1 MIDDLKTLLG
11 IEDSN
16 DQDDLLNSLLV
27 SAQEYCEEYLKRPIL
42 QTAGL
47 QQVFLGY
54 RQETLDLNVTPVVS
68 VTSITDTD
76 GNTIDSSSYKV
87 INSLGMIRRAC
98 GAFVGDLIVT
108 YTGGY
113 TTMPVWASKAIV
125 YTAAAL
131 YNEVGSGM
139 PTDGMVKSEDIPGV
153 AKVTYETGTGLT
165 GNGEYGPIPAIA
177 LSFLNSHRISV
188 SA

>member
-42 QTAGL
+42 QTSGL

-68 VTSITDTD
+68 VQSITDTY
-76 GNTIDSSSYKV
+76 GNTIDSTSYKV
-87 INSLGMIRRAC
+87 INQLGMVRRVW
-98 GAFVGDLIVT
+98 GAFVGDLVVT
-108 YTGGY
+108 YTAGY
-113 TTMPVWASKAIV
+113 STMPVWASKAIV

-139 PTDGMVKSEDIPGV
+139 PTDGMIKSEDIPGV
-153 AKVTYETGTGLT
+153 AKITYENGTGLT
-165 GNGEYGPIPAIA
+165 GDGDYGPIPAIA
-177 LSFLNSHRISV
+177 LTFLNSHRISV